1 MKVLSNS
8 SGKWRK
14 KKPFLPFPS
23 AQFHPLI
30 LVLSVTAL
38 FPLPFLSIQDLSAGD
53 PALQLENILIF
64 IPKKIRVEPIHETQR
79 LTTLLEITTH
89 SALPIIH
96 FINHLS

>member
-1 MKVLSNS
+1 MKEE
-8 SGKWRK
+8 KAIPAF
-14 KKPFLPFPS
+14 PFSTVPS
-23 AQFHPLI
+23 LNFNQ
-30 LVLSVTAL
+30 VLSVTAL